1 MESHPFN
8 DLEGLRIAIEM
19 ERRGVEFY
27 RRAARLTKSAH
38 IVEMLE
44 ELAAEEEVH
53 QRDFT
58 DLLTRQCE
66 GRDGEAAVCYSGETS
81 AYLSAIAADVVFPG
95 GLMEVGRRGGFDS
108 LPAILSTAI
117 DSEKNSILFY
127 TELRDLTGDP
137 GSREAFGTV
146 VAQEKVHLARLQQ
159 QLIAG

>member
-1 MESHPFN
+1 MLSHPFN

-27 RRAARLTKSAH
+27 RRAARLTKTAD
-38 IVEMLE
+38 IADMLE
-44 ELAAEEEVH
+44 ELAADEEGH

-58 DLLTRQCE
+58 ELLARQCD
-66 GRDGEAAVCYSGETS
+66 GRQNEAAVCYSSETS

-108 LPAILSTAI
+108 LPAILTTAI

-127 TELRDLTGDP
+127 TELRDLTSDP
-137 GSREAFGTV
+137 RSREAFSEII
-146 VAQEKVHLARLQQ
+146 AEEKVHLAKLQSQ
-159 QLIAG
+159 MVAG